1 MPTER
6 DGCCYHA
13 YNVCLYRFHV
23 ITSDTFINEHSLV
36 CSFFL
41 RCLTFFVCPFWGNKK
56 NGTASQGGLDEENT
70 CISQF
75 IRWCNSFARLGRPS
89 PFVFLFLHIGGC
101 IPETFGCFLFTLWP
115 SYSKRRFL
123 THRVCNSHDWIV
135 RSSFF
140 SKASVTQR
148 HISWQ
153 VYSESVLFLTASI
166 SFFFSFC
173 GNWCTSGSVLEGRN
187 TKDTGIKR
195 ALARKSGRHLDVVG
209 LCLRSEK
216 YDFLFWQSK
225 NDSAKR
231 KVNHFD
237 LVVRINWNNSHLL
250 LSHFR

>member
-1 MPTER
+1 MS
-6 DGCCYHA
+6 HIF
-13 YNVCLYRFHV
+13 LYVHFGAIKIMEPVVREGWTRKTPALVNLFDDA
-23 ITSDTFINEHSLV
+23 IRSLDLV
-36 CSFFL
+36 DRHLSFFFFFYILGGAYPKRLAVSFLLFDL
-41 RCLTFFVCPFWGNKK
+41 RTYG
-56 NGTASQGGLDEENT
+56 
-70 CISQF
+70 
-75 IRWCNSFARLGRPS
+75 
-89 PFVFLFLHIGGC
+89 
-101 IPETFGCFLFTLWP
+101 
-115 SYSKRRFL
+115 KRRFW

-153 VYSESVLFLTASI
+153 VYSKSVLFLTASI

-209 LCLRSEK
+209 FCLRSEK
-216 YDFLFWQSK
+216 YDFLFRQSK

-250 LSHFR
+250 LPHFR

>member
-1 MPTER
+1 MMQFVRSTWST
-6 DGCCYHA
+6 
-13 YNVCLYRFHV
+13 VTFRF
-23 ITSDTFINEHSLV
+23 
-36 CSFFL
+36 SFFFTYWGVHTRNVWL
-41 RCLTFFVCPFWGNKK
+41 FPFYSLTFVHMVNGDFW
-56 NGTASQGGLDEENT
+56 
-70 CISQF
+70 
-75 IRWCNSFARLGRPS
+75 
-89 PFVFLFLHIGGC
+89 
-101 IPETFGCFLFTLWP
+101 
-115 SYSKRRFL
+115 

-153 VYSESVLFLTASI
+153 VYSKSVLFLTASI

-216 YDFLFWQSK
+216 YDFLFRQSK

-250 LSHFR
+250 LPHFR